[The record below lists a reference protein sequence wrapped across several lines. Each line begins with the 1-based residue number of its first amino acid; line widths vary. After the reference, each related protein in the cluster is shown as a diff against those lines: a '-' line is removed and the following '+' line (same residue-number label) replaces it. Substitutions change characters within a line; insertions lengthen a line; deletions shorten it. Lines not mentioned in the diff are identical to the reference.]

1 MLISK
6 RDKNLNFSGT
16 SKKHYSPKKKIYLN
30 VKQLK
35 KKSAFINFG
44 MDKKGQFK
52 NLSRIGNLK
61 EAAQNLYHFIYLADN
76 NDLYENISIAPIPY
90 KKIGLAIN
98 DRLLRASK

>member
-1 MLISK
+1 MQKDWDKQMPQNNAFLTFVLI
-6 RDKNLNFSGT
+6 FF
-16 SKKHYSPKKKIYLN
+16 I
-30 VKQLK
+30 
-35 KKSAFINFG
+35 AFG
-44 MDKKGQFK
+44 VDKKGKFK
-52 NLSRIGNLK
+52 NLSRKGNIK

>member
-1 MLISK
+1 MGSQKLIEK
-6 RDKNLNFSGT
+6 VTLNNSYVNA
-16 SKKHYSPKKKIYLN
+16 H

-35 KKSAFINFG
+35 KKSAYINFG

-76 NDLYENISIAPIPY
+76 NNLYENISIAPIPY

-98 DRLLRASK
+98 DRLLRASKWNFQ

>member
-1 MLISK
+1 M
-6 RDKNLNFSGT
+6 
-16 SKKHYSPKKKIYLN
+16 H
-30 VKQLK
+30 
-35 KKSAFINFG
+35 
-44 MDKKGQFK
+44 KKGQFK

-98 DRLLRASK
+98 DRLQRASK